1 MYEDKELF
9 GKIKYFFVHE
19 YHEELYMLAYIQ
31 WTSDVRIDR
40 YHIKTFRG
48 FTTHDF
54 IEVEYID
61 RCVGFIRI
69 DDKFYIFDKENQAS
83 YAE

>member
-1 MYEDKELF
+1 
-9 GKIKYFFVHE
+9 
-19 YHEELYMLAYIQ
+19 MLAYTQ

-48 FTTHDF
+48 FGTHNF

-61 RCVGFIRI
+61 RCVGLMRI
-69 DDKFYIFDKENQAS
+69 DDKFYIFDKENQVT
-83 YAE
+83 YDE